1 MCSGGR
7 YKKLDKMSGLPL
19 EYWLSSMIM
28 VIAVEAGKSMVVDG
42 FMDHLRK
49 IGYAWFK
56 VVIGKISE
64 IESFD
69 QGEKGVFGNRSS
81 IRTF

>member
-28 VIAVEAGKSMVVDG
+28 VIAVEAGKSMVVDD

-69 QGEKGVFGNRSS
+69 
-81 IRTF
+81 